1 MLCLG
6 ALATFF
12 ITRSLDSR
20 KTNLKSD

>member
-12 ITRSLDSR
+12 IMRSIGER
-20 KTNLKSD
+20 KASLKS